1 MPVTKRDGKYY
12 WGSKGPFDSRKE
24 AQAVQRAAFASGY
37 EKMVGNPVGASDEGV
52 KPNTAQ
58 DVADREKLLIYHDV
72 WQNSTGASNIP
83 DRTET
88 VAKWANTSDQITSI
102 QLLND
107 KAGDFASGSFIRI
120 WGAD

>member
-58 DVADREKLLIYHDV
+58 DVADREKRLTKEDGAATVFTSSDAGIFLLHMEVMGYIQCQDT
-72 WQNSTGASNIP
+72 NKRKRKSG
-83 DRTET
+83 
-88 VAKWANTSDQITSI
+88 VALK
-102 QLLND
+102 
-107 KAGDFASGSFIRI
+107 R
-120 WGAD
+120 